1 MKINNIVITV
11 LFSLIIIGMFVFNVV
26 KEDVEIS
33 LTERRKLAQL
43 PELTKETI
51 FSAELSN
58 DFESYAVDQVA
69 FREEFRTLKSF
80 VNMNILGQ
88 KDNNSYFEKDG
99 SIYKMEYPLSEANL
113 DKTLNVIKNVYDKY
127 LFKANV
133 YFAIIPDKN
142 YYLNDDHLTIDY
154 NKMKSL
160 VNDKLT
166 NVKYIDI
173 WDNLNLDSY
182 YKTDIHW
189 RQEKIISVAN
199 KIKLSILAD
208 EYAPIEILYNEENV
222 GKFYGTYYGQIACD
236 VTADDMY
243 ILTNDMINEAVV
255 YNYETKETL
264 GIYDKRQTNDKYDIY
279 LSGATPLIGIKNP
292 KVENGKELIIFRDSF
307 GSSLAPLLID
317 EYENIILVDLRYIS
331 SKILDQF
338 IEFKDN
344 QDVLFIYST
353 MLLNQNILK

>member
-1 MKINNIVITV
+1 MKIKNIINSI
-11 LFSLIIIGMFVFNVV
+11 LFSLIIIGMLVFNIV
-26 KEDVEIS
+26 KEDTEIS

-43 PELTKETI
+43 PKFTKDVV
-51 FSAELSN
+51 FSTKLST

-80 VNMNILGQ
+80 FNVNIFGQ

-99 SIYKMEYPLSEANL
+99 AIYKMEYPLLETNV
-113 DKTLNVIKNVYDKY
+113 DKTLNVIKNVCDKY
-127 LFKANV
+127 LSKANI
-133 YFAIIPDKN
+133 YSAIIPDKN

-154 NKMKSL
+154 EKLKTL

-166 NVKYIDI
+166 NVEYIDI
-173 WDNLNLDSY
+173 WNELDLDCY

-189 RQEKIISVAN
+189 RQEKINKVAI
-199 KIKLSILAD
+199 KIKSSIVK
-208 EYAPIEILYNEENV
+208 EKQEEVLYNEENV

-264 GIYDKRQTNDKYDIY
+264 GIYDKRESNDKYDVY

-292 KVENGKELIIFRDSF
+292 NVKNGKELLIFRDSF

-317 EYENIILVDLRYIS
+317 EYEDIILIDLRYMS
-331 SKILDQF
+331 SQILDKF
-338 IEFKDN
+338 VEFKDN